1 MRIAV
6 FSTKP
11 YDATYLQQASAG
23 QHDLAFFDV
32 RLSVDTVKL
41 AAGAGAVCAFVNDD
55 LSAPVITVLAQMG
68 VRLMALSQTF
78 ALPDFQ
84 LMLQSSSREMSM

>member
-23 QHDLAFFDV
+23 QHDLAFFE
-32 RLSVDTVKL
+32 
-41 AAGAGAVCAFVNDD
+41 
-55 LSAPVITVLAQMG
+55 
-68 VRLMALSQTF
+68 ALSQTF

>member
-32 RLSVDTVKL
+32 RLSGDTVKL

-68 VRLMALSQTF
+68 VRLIALRSAGFNHVDRPPQRRR
-78 ALPDFQ
+78 A
-84 LMLQSSSREMSM
+84 S